1 MVGFIHD
8 DGPKIVLRELRQPLF
23 SHECLNGPD
32 NYAVPA
38 GETALLSLFRGRQQS
53 CRLGQLIGRLIQELP
68 TVSQDKRPVTLFY
81 SFFNNFAEYDGLAWL
96 AAPRWQNQQGAF
108 NAFFPF
114 IQYGCFRLF
123 LIWTKLH
130 K

>member
-1 MVGFIHD
+1 MMGFIND
-8 DGPKIVLRELRQPLF
+8 DGPKIVLRKLRQPLF
-23 SHECLNGPD
+23 SHESLNGPD
-32 NYAVPA
+32 HYPIPA

-81 SFFNNFAEYDGLAWL
+81 SFFNNFGEYDGLAGL

-108 NAFFPF
+108 YSPFPF
-114 IQYGCFRLF
+114 IQNGGFSLF
-123 LIWTKLH
+123 LIRP
-130 K
+130 